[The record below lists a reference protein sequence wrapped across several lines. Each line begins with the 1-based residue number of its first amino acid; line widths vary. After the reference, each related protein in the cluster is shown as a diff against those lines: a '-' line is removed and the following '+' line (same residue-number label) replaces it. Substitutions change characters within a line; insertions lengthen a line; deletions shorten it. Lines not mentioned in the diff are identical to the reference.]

1 MVKAGYRVAICEQVE
16 DVSAAVGIV
25 KREVVRVITPG
36 TVTESRLIDE
46 FQVVDCKIEE
56 NGARVEKLS

>member
-1 MVKAGYRVAICEQVE
+1 MQSTFKTSCFAIVLKDKVHEFLNTLKI
-16 DVSAAVGIV
+16 S
-25 KREVVRVITPG
+25 
-36 TVTESRLIDE
+36 ESRLIDE